1 MTSAL
6 ELSPAVDAKCILC
19 RPDPI
24 FLNGERERFH
34 VTFFPNYAAQTLTA
48 REMSL
53 GELRNLIINKAAVRK
68 DALPWLK
75 LARFGDKR
83 TANNSLRHNANVKE
97 ITGAEV
103 DYDGEAV
110 TFEEAVAILANA
122 RLLSLVYTSP
132 SHTAA
137 KPRWRVVLPT
147 SVNMPVEKRAQLVA
161 RVNGLLGGVIGPE
174 SFVLSQ
180 SYYFGKVGSK
190 PDHRA
195 VVVSG
200 DYIDK
205 RDDLD
210 AGAIGKPNGKAIDHA
225 ELDRSHA
232 LVPTTIAD
240 LTAHETV
247 TAAAVA
253 AIPNP
258 DLDWNDWIQIGLA
271 IYANT
276 GNTEGGR
283 KIFHAFSGK
292 SSKYDE
298 AETDARW
305 RRFHSSPPTKYDY
318 FSIFNIA
325 DEADPGWGGRYDEE
339 LREGFREAYRPENIA
354 QLLAELGAVGAQTE
368 EPPTAATELPVVDS
382 ASIVA
387 EQEQKSHVATS
398 VPKEVESPPKTNGG
412 GGATTTTRRLVVEPP
427 RMERKQPETRIVM
440 VRAADVVMRSKSW
453 IWEGHLLCGA
463 LELLTGQPGL
473 GKSQVHCHLVACATT
488 RLKWPDGAP
497 AIEPVNVIM
506 VTAED
511 ALDDEVVPRLIAAG
525 ANLERVHILKC
536 IRVDNRQRQFL
547 LAEDLAELERTMAH
561 VGNVGLICID
571 PITAYMGGKMDS
583 HKATEVR
590 SQLGPLKDFAERTR
604 VSVSAITH
612 PAKNAGG
619 RAIDQFIGSQAF
631 VAAAR
636 IGHVCIEE
644 IEEDEDGNKE
654 PTGRTLFTNPKN
666 NTHVKMPTLAYT
678 IGEIVVGQDAQT
690 RESITAPHVIW
701 AEGVVNISANEA
713 LAAAKVGKSRDADQ
727 ARVQAFLKEML
738 MDGKSVEEKVIKEY
752 GDQQG
757 FTDKQ
762 LKTAKAKLGIK
773 SEKTGFDGGWKWFLP
788 F

>member
-1 MTSAL
+1 MAQQAEPQIAIPESRS
-6 ELSPAVDAKCILC
+6 ELPAVDSGSI
-19 RPDPI
+19 
-24 FLNGERERFH
+24 
-34 VTFFPNYAAQTLTA
+34 
-48 REMSL
+48 
-53 GELRNLIINKAAVRK
+53 AV
-68 DALPWLK
+68 
-75 LARFGDKR
+75 
-83 TANNSLRHNANVKE
+83 
-97 ITGAEV
+97 
-103 DYDGEAV
+103 
-110 TFEEAVAILANA
+110 
-122 RLLSLVYTSP
+122 
-132 SHTAA
+132 
-137 KPRWRVVLPT
+137 
-147 SVNMPVEKRAQLVA
+147 
-161 RVNGLLGGVIGPE
+161 
-174 SFVLSQ
+174 
-180 SYYFGKVGSK
+180 
-190 PDHRA
+190 
-195 VVVSG
+195 
-200 DYIDK
+200 
-205 RDDLD
+205 
-210 AGAIGKPNGKAIDHA
+210 
-225 ELDRSHA
+225 
-232 LVPTTIAD
+232 
-240 LTAHETV
+240 
-247 TAAAVA
+247 
-253 AIPNP
+253 
-258 DLDWNDWIQIGLA
+258 
-271 IYANT
+271 
-276 GNTEGGR
+276 
-283 KIFHAFSGK
+283 
-292 SSKYDE
+292 
-298 AETDARW
+298 
-305 RRFHSSPPTKYDY
+305 
-318 FSIFNIA
+318 
-325 DEADPGWGGRYDEE
+325 
-339 LREGFREAYRPENIA
+339 
-354 QLLAELGAVGAQTE
+354 
-368 EPPTAATELPVVDS
+368 
-382 ASIVA
+382 
-387 EQEQKSHVATS
+387 EQEQPVTS
-398 VPKEVESPPKTNGG
+398 VPKELKPTEPPPKTNGG
-412 GGATTTTRRLVVEPP
+412 GATTTRRLVIEPP
-427 RMERKQPETRIVM
+427 RVERKQPESRIVM

-473 GKSQVHCHLVACATT
+473 GKSQVHCHLVACTT
-488 RLKWPDGAP
+488 AGSEWPDGAP

-525 ANLERVHILKC
+525 GNLERVHILKC
-536 IRVDNRQRQFL
+536 IKTDKQQRQFL

-561 VGNVGLICID
+561 IGNVGLICID

-727 ARVQAFLKEML
+727 AKVQAFLKEML

-752 GDQQG
+752 GDQRG